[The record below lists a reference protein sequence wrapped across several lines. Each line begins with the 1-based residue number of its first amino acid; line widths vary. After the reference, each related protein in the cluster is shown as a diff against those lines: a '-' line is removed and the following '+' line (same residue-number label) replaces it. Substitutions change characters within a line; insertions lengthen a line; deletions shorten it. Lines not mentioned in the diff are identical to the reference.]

1 MSLHVKT
8 LIDPYTGEILSE
20 VVDSDGDEEN
30 DPSDRF
36 LIDPNT
42 GDMVYNTDPTS
53 GQEEEQEV
61 YVDENNDE
69 DDRKGEPDSNF
80 LVLKN
85 ILRNR
90 GRSL

>member
-1 MSLHVKT
+1 MHVKT
-8 LIDPYTGEILSE
+8 IIDPYTGEILNE
-20 VVDSDGDEEN
+20 VDDSDGNEED
-30 DPSDRF
+30 DPSDGF

-42 GDMVYNTDPTS
+42 GEMINNSDPTS

-69 DDRKGEPDSNF
+69 DDRKGEPDSYF